1 MVTPVL
7 YQFGKKI
14 RKHLTKSWGKFLTK
28 DKPEEVQIPVVSK
41 AGQRQAEV
49 SVLED
54 IMNNDTDV
62 IIIGAGVA
70 GLAAAKSLAFAGISF
85 VLVEASHRI
94 GGRAYAEQFADGSWF
109 DLGCSYLHEAE
120 INPFVRIAAENGFA
134 LGDGRRFQAEETHF
148 HEGSKSVA
156 DLRDYQAYI
165 EACEAGMLA
174 IARDLAVDG
183 DRDMASAMDWDSHYA
198 PVYSHLM
205 AGLNGSDVTEQSVED
220 FLKSGFGLDVPV
232 TQGLGRLVEQWGASV
247 PVTLNCKVSAI
258 DWHQGHVAVKTA
270 RGRITA
276 KRVIVTVSTNILA
289 AGLIRFAPDLPDEMM
304 AAITHLR
311 CGTLNKIGF
320 CLAPDSFADDQ
331 AGWHVAWPVQ
341 SAHTKPEDIASF
353 DINIDGKQQAIIF
366 AGGSFGIH
374 LEKQGPAAMR
384 DYAEKCLATVF
395 GNSITGRITDVITTA
410 WHSEPL
416 ALGSY
421 SHAEPGYS
429 AAREHLCEAV
439 ADTIF
444 FAGEAASVSHY
455 GTCHGAYISGQQTV
469 RRLVKSLA

>member
-1 MVTPVL
+1 MQT
-7 YQFGKKI
+7 
-14 RKHLTKSWGKFLTK
+14 
-28 DKPEEVQIPVVSK
+28 
-41 AGQRQAEV
+41 
-49 SVLED
+49 
-54 IMNNDTDV
+54 DTDV

-70 GLAAAKSLAFAGISF
+70 GLAAAKTLIAAGIPC
-85 VLVEASHRI
+85 VVVEASHRI

-120 INPFVRIAAENGFA
+120 LNPFLPIAAEHGFSV
-134 LGDGRRFQAEETHF
+134 GDGTRFQIENTHL
-148 HEGSKSVA
+148 HESGNSGA
-156 DLRDYQAYI
+156 GLEDYQAYI
-165 EACEAGMLA
+165 EACEASMSA
-174 IARDLAVDG
+174 IVRDLAFGG
-183 DRDMASAMDWDSHYA
+183 DRDMASAMEWNSPYA

-232 TQGLGRLVEQWGASV
+232 GQGLGRLVAHWGADV
-247 PVTLNCKVSAI
+247 PVTLNCAVSAI
-258 DWHQGHVAVKTA
+258 DWHQGHVAVSTA
-270 RGRITA
+270 GGRITA
-276 KRVIVTVSTNILA
+276 RRVVVTVSTNILA

-304 AAITHLR
+304 AAITHLP
-311 CGTLNKIGF
+311 CGTLNKIGL

-331 AGWHVAWPVQ
+331 AGWHVAWPAQ
-341 SAHTKPEDIASF
+341 AADTEPEDIASF

-374 LEKQGPAAMR
+374 LENQGPAAMR
-384 DYAEKCLATVF
+384 DYAEKCLAAVF

-416 ALGSY
+416 TLGAY
-421 SHAEPGYS
+421 SHAQPGHS
-429 AAREHLCEAV
+429 AARKHLCEAV

-455 GTCHGAYISGQQTV
+455 GTCHGAYISGQQTA
-469 RRLVKSLA
+469 RRLVESLA